1 MKEAA
6 QITNNNIGSNSQ
18 PATAPELEDIKQF
31 LSARI
36 SNPPTLEETANRLGV
51 SGRTLRRRFNQW
63 NTHFQQELDAIRKE
77 VAESKLKANDCGI
90 TDIAVSL
97 GFCDSSAFSKA
108 FKKWAGLSPRE
119 FKKKH
124 LN

>member
-51 SGRTLRRRFNQW
+51 SGRTLRRRF
-63 NTHFQQELDAIRKE
+63 
-77 VAESKLKANDCGI
+77 
-90 TDIAVSL
+90 
-97 GFCDSSAFSKA
+97 CDSSAFSKA